1 MDVQKELSIKSKLID
16 KALDQFLPPETE
28 EPLTIH
34 KAMRYSIFAGGKR
47 LRPILTLA
55 AAEAVGGDPDK
66 VIPAACAIELIHTYS
81 LIHDDLPALD
91 NDDYR
96 RGQLTNHKVFGED
109 MAILAGDAL
118 LTQAFFL
125 IGKNSEQGIDPKLV
139 LRVATEI
146 ANASGSNGMIGG
158 QVVDLESENKQINLA
173 TLNYIHRKKTGAL
186 FTVSL
191 RAGSIL
197 CGATEEELNK
207 LTVFAE
213 NFGLAFQITDDI
225 LDVIGD
231 SAVLGKPVGS
241 DIKNNKAT
249 YPSLFGIEKSQQL
262 AEEAINNA
270 LVHLQ
275 CFGQNAQLLREI
287 TKYLI
292 NRQY

>member
-1 MDVQKELSIKSKLID
+1 MDLQKELSKQSKLVD
-16 KALDQFLPPETE
+16 NALDEFLPQETE
-28 EPLTIH
+28 KPVTIH

-47 LRPILTLA
+47 LRPILTIA
-55 AAEAVGGDPDK
+55 AAEAVGGDYRK
-66 VIPAACAIELIHTYS
+66 VIPTACAIELIHTYS
-81 LIHDDLPALD
+81 LIHDDLPSLD

-118 LTQAFFL
+118 LTHAFFL
-125 IGKNSEQGIDPKLV
+125 INKNVEQGIDPKLV
-139 LRVATEI
+139 LRVATEV
-146 ANASGSNGMIGG
+146 ANASGSYGMIGG
-158 QVVDLESENKQINLA
+158 QVVDLESENKQIGLE

-186 FTVSL
+186 FSVSL
-191 RAGSIL
+191 RAGAIL
-197 CGATEEELNK
+197 CGAAEEKVDN

-249 YPSLFGIEKSQQL
+249 YPSLFGIEKSQQM
-262 AEEAINNA
+262 AEEAISNA
-270 LVHLQ
+270 IDHLED
-275 CFGQNAQLLREI
+275 FGRNAQLLRELA
-287 TKYLI
+287 KYLI
-292 NRQY
+292 DRQY